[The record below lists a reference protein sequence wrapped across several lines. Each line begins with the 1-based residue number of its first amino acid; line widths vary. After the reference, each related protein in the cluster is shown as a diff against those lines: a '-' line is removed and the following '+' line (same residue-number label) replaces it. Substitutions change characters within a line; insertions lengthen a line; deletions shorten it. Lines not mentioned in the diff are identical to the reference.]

1 MPTYSRSRRSRSLG
15 RRAELRQANRQM
27 IHNVCGGDTDVAF
40 LVRSLSRN
48 LSTATN
54 TVAVAAGTGDVTLI
68 HGGGTDTIDVSASS
82 LTDIGAASDG
92 LCAYIN
98 DGSNYTGST
107 QMFEAMV
114 LDGLDDS
121 VWGASTSTGVTETN
135 PPMDLEL
142 LSSSSKD
149 VQGVSD
155 ESNYGMEV
163 KWDFSTK
170 DTGFYLCSPY
180 RNFSRFDGHNHQV
193 EIISVTWALPSA
205 AALGN
210 NARVAIYEVN
220 QPYNVSQRTL
230 YSRDISGTGPT
241 TTIDLALN
249 TAGIVTRPGYDA
261 LVEVYFGDTFTESDD
276 EWYEVEWTWW

>member
-1 MPTYSRSRRSRSLG
+1 MSTYSRSRRSRSLG
-15 RRAELRQANRQM
+15 RRAELRQANRQV
-27 IHNVCGGDTDVAF
+27 IHNVVGGDTDVAF

-121 VWGASTSTGVTETN
+121 VWGASTSTGVTATN

-170 DTGFYLCSPY
+170 LDGFYLCTPY
-180 RNFSRFDGHNHQV
+180 RNFSRFDGHEHQV
-193 EIISVTWALPSA
+193 EIRRVTWSTEGT
-205 AALGN
+205 ALGTSPT
-210 NARVAIYEVN
+210 VEVYEVN
-220 QPYNVSQRTL
+220 QPYNVAQRTMF
-230 YSRDISGTGPT
+230 SRAISGTGPNSI
-241 TTIDLALN
+241 IDY
-249 TAGIVTRPGYDA
+249 TFGQAGLVTRPGYDA
-261 LVEVYFGDTFTESDD
+261 LVVVNYGASFSAGTDD
-276 EWYEVEWTWW
+276 WYEIEWTWW